1 MPAFHLLCI
10 GSASHLSLVMAVTKR
25 FSTLPGIVTRLLA
38 GTHTLAA
45 AALCTLLLCANRTPA
60 AAIGGA
66 SATVAQLTLPSA
78 PPNTGT
84 VEQDGSYLTAPIV
97 IDGTTLFHIATE
109 ANAPPTQ
116 IPIAVRQSD
125 VQTTLAQLLATTGS
139 GSASRTE
146 YDPATL
152 RVHVRDAGDVSSL
165 EAVDAKHDDP
175 LPIVTVTS
183 VDARYNQLSV
193 DDLASQW
200 QTVLQS
206 ALIRALERR
215 QPAVERRSV
224 VLVAWVAAAL
234 TLLSL
239 AVWPLVAFANRQTAK
254 ARSELEERARASESQ
269 KERVVIDPDDAHR
282 ARRRFLALALQNVEP
297 ERRAR
302 DFRIL
307 ADVLVYALVA
317 VWFGATA
324 WAFGL
329 FPQTT
334 PLAQELVNGTLR
346 VASTIVVTGLLNR
359 ALDIG
364 IARIASASEQ
374 RQFGDSEERA
384 RLLLRIPTIARALAG
399 FKTFI
404 LVFIALLAILG
415 EIGVPIGSV
424 VTIGGLAAIALS
436 LAAQNF
442 VRDFVNGSLVLFE
455 DHYAVGDYITINAAS
470 GIVEHLSL
478 RMVQI
483 RDAAGEVVTI
493 PHSAVT
499 IVYNQSR
506 NWSRVDYRVP
516 VDPATDVPRAIELVR
531 AAIDGLANEEDW
543 RGAVTLPLEWI
554 GIDQISRDWAIVR
567 ASVRTAPL
575 RQFEFRRELN
585 ARVIAAFGEA
595 KIALG
600 AQLPVSS

>member
-1 MPAFHLLCI
+1 MF
-10 GSASHLSLVMAVTKR
+10 GSANRPAAVTPLTERPVKR
-25 FSTLPGIVTRLLA
+25 RFAACALWVLVLCASGS
-38 GTHTLAA
+38 AA
-45 AALCTLLLCANRTPA
+45 ATIAGP
-60 AAIGGA
+60 

-78 PPNTGT
+78 PPNAGT
-84 VEQDGSYLTAPIV
+84 IETDGAYLNAPII
-97 IDGTTLFHIATE
+97 IDGATLFHIATA
-109 ANAPPTQ
+109 ANAPATQ
-116 IPIAVRQSD
+116 IPIALRQSD

-139 GSASRTE
+139 GSASRTD

-165 EAVDAKHDDP
+165 EAVDAKHGDP

-193 DDLASQW
+193 DSCASQW
-200 QTVLQS
+200 QTILQS

-254 ARSELEERARASESQ
+254 ARAELEERARASESQ
-269 KERVVIDPDDAHR
+269 EERVVADPGQAHR
-282 ARRRFLALALQNVEP
+282 VRRRFLALALRNVEP
-297 ERRAR
+297 ERRIR

-317 VWFGATA
+317 IWFGATA
-324 WAFGL
+324 WAFTL

-334 PLAQELVNGTLR
+334 PLAQELVGGTLR
-346 VASTIVVTGLLNR
+346 VASTIAFTGLLNR
-359 ALDIG
+359 ALDVV

-384 RLLLRIPTIARALAG
+384 RLLLRIPTVARALAG

-436 LAAQNF
+436 LAAQNL
-442 VRDFVNGSLVLFE
+442 VRDFLNGSLVLFE

-478 RMVQI
+478 RIVQI

-516 VDPATDVPRAIELVR
+516 VDPASDMPKAIELVR
-531 AAIDGLANEEDW
+531 GAIDELASEEVW
-543 RGAVTLPLEWI
+543 RGAVTLPVEWI

-600 AQLPVSS
+600 AQLPV